1 MNPANRRTG
10 TLIRRT
16 AAGRIVVMW
25 PHGSIRARRWIP
37 RTRKT
42 GLGLRGVLLSALA
55 LLAGRTFAANP
66 PDWLSQHARDQIQAI
81 QDEKALRTPFQ
92 RKMDSHLVHA
102 AKNKRGKG
110 FSAALGI
117 PAPDVKTTADG
128 RVLVDIDAKVS
139 PDLLARIA
147 AAGGRIVNHFP
158 QFHAIRAELPL
169 DQIETIAGLDD
180 VRFVKRAAKAR
191 TNVGSV
197 TSAGDVAHR
206 AAEARA
212 SFAVDG
218 TGIKIGVLS
227 DSVDYLANSQAK
239 GDLGAV
245 TVLENVSGS
254 GEGTAMLEIIHDLA
268 PGAALYFATAFN
280 SEAGFAQ
287 NILNLRAAGCDIIVD
302 DVLYFDEPPFQ
313 DGLIAQAVNT
323 VTTNGALYF
332 SSASNSGNKTDGTSG
347 TWEGD
352 FVDGGPASTKN
363 TYGGRL
369 HNFGSATYNTVASGG
384 SSRRVD
390 LFWSDPWGASTNDYD
405 LYVFNDTGSTLRRY
419 SAGPQTGTENPYE
432 SVSSLNVGERIVIV
446 KYSGADR
453 YLHLETGRAVLTT
466 STAGSTRGHSAAS
479 NAFSVAAVSA
489 YGKTSAF
496 TGGSANPVETFS
508 SDGLRRM
515 FYAADGTPYTPGNL
529 SSTGGVVRQKPDIAA
544 ADGVMTSVT
553 NGGYFAPFYG
563 TSAAAPHAAAIA
575 ALLKAYN
582 NQLTSAEI
590 RAALTS
596 TSLDIM
602 SPGVD
607 RDSGSGIVMAMPAL
621 QSVLGANLGLVS
633 ASWSD
638 VAGGNG
644 NGQIDPGETIQE
656 TLVWTNSGGAVA
668 GVVTGRVRAVTAG
681 VSMIVSNVSCPDA
694 PIHGTTTNPIPFS
707 YRLSKSLAPGTV
719 LVFTNLITCGGLSF
733 ASSFSRT
740 VWTNQM
746 VTTFTSSD
754 VPKNIPDFGT
764 CYVTNLVA
772 MNGINIIDDVN
783 VGVRINHTYDMDLVI
798 AVQHPDATEVK
809 LAVEQGS
816 DGDNFGAG
824 LPPGTTTNTV
834 FDDQAATSVTNGIA
848 PFAGNYRPQE
858 LLSALNGKD
867 ASGPWRLRLQDVN
880 TGDAG
885 TVYAFVLRIAT
896 HSPQSANVF
905 NNPPIASNQTVG
917 TWSATATNLML
928 RGSDPDEDVISF
940 RTNSVPLHGTLS
952 GLNTNTGAITYTPVS
967 GYSGTDTFTFVTLD
981 GITNSSSA
989 TVTVVV
995 ARKPQTIAFP
1005 AIGDQIA
1012 TNLVRLQAT
1021 ASSGLA
1027 VTFAVASGPGAIAGG
1042 TNLTFSATGSVRIA
1056 ASQAGDGNWTAA
1068 PEVTHTFTVSK
1079 AVALV
1084 TLTNLEQDFIGSP
1097 RVVTATTVPTGLVVT
1112 VTYNGSLTPPSQVGS
1127 YTVLGVVT
1135 DPRYE
1140 GSASGTLSVIRR
1152 NSSTLLILR

>member
-1 MNPANRRTG
+1 MPGNQTVMCRDFSPCPSVRRA
-10 TLIRRT
+10 LRT
-16 AAGRIVVMW
+16 ALLFAVPLLPGWLGAADPPLILSNRVQEQ
-25 PHGSIRARRWIP
+25 IRAIE
-37 RTRKT
+37 
-42 GLGLRGVLLSALA
+42 
-55 LLAGRTFAANP
+55 
-66 PDWLSQHARDQIQAI
+66 
-81 QDEKALRTPFQ
+81 DEKATRTPAQ
-92 RKMDSHLVHA
+92 RKMESHLVHA

-110 FSAALGI
+110 FPAALGL
-117 PAPDVKTTADG
+117 PVPEVRTSADG
-128 RVLVDIDAKVS
+128 RVRVDIDTVVT
-139 PDLLARIA
+139 PDLLARIEA
-147 AAGGRIVNHFP
+147 MGGTVENHHAR
-158 QFHAIRAELPL
+158 FHAVRARLPM
-169 DQIETIAGLDD
+169 DQIEVLAALPG
-180 VRFVKRAAKAR
+180 VRYVKRASEAR

-197 TSAGDVAHR
+197 RSAGDVAHR
-206 AAEARA
+206 ASEART
-212 SFAVDG
+212 SFSVDG
-218 TGIKIGVLS
+218 TGVKIGVLS
-227 DSVDYLANSQAK
+227 DSVDFLANSQAK
-239 GDLGAV
+239 GELGAV
-245 TVLENVSGS
+245 TVLDNTSGS

-280 SEAGFAQ
+280 SEADFAQ

-302 DVLYFDEPPFQ
+302 DVLYYDEPVFQ
-313 DGLIAQAVNT
+313 DGMVAQAVNT

-352 FVDGGPASTKN
+352 FVDGGAASTKT

-369 HNFGSATYNTVASGG
+369 HTFGSTTYNTVASGG

-405 LYVFNDTGSTLRRY
+405 LYVLNSAGTSLLRY

-446 KYSGADR
+446 KYSGAAR
-453 YLHLETGRAVLTT
+453 FLHLETGRAVLTT

-508 SDGLRRM
+508 SDGTRRV
-515 FYAADGTPYTPGNL
+515 FYNADGTVITPGNL
-529 SSTGGVVRQKPDIAA
+529 SSTGGAVRQKPDIAA

-575 ALLKAYN
+575 ALLRSYN
-582 NQLTSAEI
+582 KQLTPAEI
-590 RAALTS
+590 RTALTS
-596 TSLDIM
+596 TALDIM
-602 SPGVD
+602 AAGVD
-607 RDSGSGIVMAMPAL
+607 RDSGAGIVMALPAL
-621 QSVLGANLGLVS
+621 QAVSAANLGMVS
-633 ASWSD
+633 ATWSD
-638 VAGGNG
+638 GAGGNG

-668 GVVTGRVRAVTAG
+668 GVVTGMVRAVTAG
-681 VSMIVSNVSCPDA
+681 VTMIVSNVPCPDA

-707 YRLSKSLAPGTV
+707 YRLSKSLSPGTV
-719 LVFTNLITCGGLSF
+719 LVFTNIVASGGRAF

-746 VTTFTSSD
+746 VTTFTSTD
-754 VPKNIPDFGT
+754 VPKNIPDPGT
-764 CYVTNLVA
+764 CYVTNVVA
-772 MNGINIIDDVN
+772 LNGINIIDDVD
-783 VGVRINHTYDMDLVI
+783 VGVRINHTYDMDLVF

-809 LAVEQGS
+809 LAVEQGA
-816 DGDNFGAG
+816 DGHNFGTG
-824 LPPGTTTNTV
+824 LPPGTVTNTV
-834 FDDQAATSVTNGIA
+834 FDDQAATSVTNGVA
-848 PFAGNYRPQE
+848 PFAGSYRPQE
-858 LLSALNGKD
+858 LLSTLNGKD
-867 ASGPWRLRLQDVN
+867 ASGIWRLHLQDLN

-885 TVYAFVLRIAT
+885 TDYAFVLRIAT
-896 HSPQSANVF
+896 HSPQSAIIF
-905 NNPPIASNQTVG
+905 NNPPIGSNQTVAA
-917 TWSATATNLML
+917 WAATATNLLL
-928 RGSDPDEDVISF
+928 RGRDPDEDVIFF

-952 GLNTNTGAITYTPVS
+952 GLNTNTGAITYTPLS

-981 GITNSSSA
+981 GITNSASA

-995 ARKPQTIAFP
+995 ARKPQTITFAP
-1005 AIGDQIA
+1005 IANQIA

-1027 VTFAVASGPGAIAGG
+1027 VTFAVASGPGSIAGA
-1042 TNLTFSATGSVRIA
+1042 TNLTFSATGSVSIA
-1056 ASQAGDGNWTAA
+1056 ASQAGDGNWAAA
-1068 PEVTHTFTVSK
+1068 PEVTNTFAVSK

-1084 TLTNLEQDFIGSP
+1084 TLTNLVQDFVGSP
-1097 RVVTATTVPTGLVVT
+1097 RVVTATTAPTGLVVT
-1112 VTYNGSLTPPSQVGS
+1112 VTYNGSLTPPSAVGT
-1127 YTVLGVVT
+1127 YAVEGVVNE
-1135 DPRYE
+1135 PRYQ